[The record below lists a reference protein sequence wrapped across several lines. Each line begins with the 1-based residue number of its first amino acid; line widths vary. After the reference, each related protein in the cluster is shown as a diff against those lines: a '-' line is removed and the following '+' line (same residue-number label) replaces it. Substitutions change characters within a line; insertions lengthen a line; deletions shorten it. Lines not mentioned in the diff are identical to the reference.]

1 MRIQPRP
8 LRGFFWAASVGGLFH
23 FMVSVQ
29 SRLLALS
36 GQTDRT
42 HVCPLLDNSGQMWI
56 LPRDGLS
63 AYDPNRTWGTFPSWI
78 AGALAKRADQ
88 EFRAYEMA
96 RFGRAAVI
104 RYRSQ
109 RLGLPETAARL
120 LFLGC

>member
-1 MRIQPRP
+1 MAHSGHRR
-8 LRGFFWAASVGGLFH
+8 AAA
-23 FMVSVQ
+23 Q
-29 SRLLALS
+29 CPLS
-36 GQTDRT
+36 GVKRT
-42 HVCPLLDNSGQMWI
+42 CP
-56 LPRDGLS
+56 GLVAMS
-63 AYDPNRTWGTFPSWI
+63 ANDPKTTLGTFPCWI

>member
-1 MRIQPRP
+1 MRCLI
-8 LRGFFWAASVGGLFH
+8 
-23 FMVSVQ
+23 
-29 SRLLALS
+29 LALS
-36 GQTDRT
+36 GHFSSSR
-42 HVCPLLDNSGQMWI
+42 VCPLSDNSGQRSI
-56 LPRDGLS
+56 LVRGALS
-63 AYDPNRTWGTFPSWI
+63 ANDPKATLGTFPCWI
-78 AGALAKRADQ
+78 AGTLAKRADQ

>member
-1 MRIQPRP
+1 MPATKR
-8 LRGFFWAASVGGLFH
+8 LRHVTQWQNCPVEI
-23 FMVSVQ
+23 
-29 SRLLALS
+29 SRLCCSARVRLWHLADKPTAAEFVAYRTNNGQRAALAL
-36 GQTDRT
+36 
-42 HVCPLLDNSGQMWI
+42 NKY
-56 LPRDGLS
+56 
-63 AYDPNRTWGTFPSWI
+63 AANDPKATLGTFPCWI